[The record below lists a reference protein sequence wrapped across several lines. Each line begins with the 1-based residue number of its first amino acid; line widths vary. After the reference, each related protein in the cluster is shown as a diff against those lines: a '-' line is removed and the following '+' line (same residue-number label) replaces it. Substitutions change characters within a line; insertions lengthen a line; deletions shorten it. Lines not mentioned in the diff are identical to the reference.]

1 MRSALDKN
9 QFLVRPSEQINKPQR
24 IMPELGRRIASDI
37 VIDALAG
44 QASVSRDQIDAHS
57 IIDKLGLDSNAMRQS
72 QHRIVR
78 AIESLG
84 FRTSFPL
91 DAFSDARTVGDLIKV
106 VLTFTDSGG
115 RR

>member
-1 MRSALDKN
+1 
-9 QFLVRPSEQINKPQR
+9 
-24 IMPELGRRIASDI
+24 MPEITRRIASDI
-37 VIDALAG
+37 VIDIFAA
-44 QASVSRDQIDAHS
+44 QTSISRDQIEADS
-57 IIDKLGLDSNAMRQS
+57 NIEKLGLDSTAMRQS
-72 QHRIVR
+72 QQRIVR